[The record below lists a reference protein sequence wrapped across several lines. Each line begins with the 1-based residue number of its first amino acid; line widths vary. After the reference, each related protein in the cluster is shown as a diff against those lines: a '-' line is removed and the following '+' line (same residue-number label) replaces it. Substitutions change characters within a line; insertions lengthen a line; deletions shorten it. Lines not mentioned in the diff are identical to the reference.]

1 MVLREVKEMPR
12 DLAASHRG
20 IPKRGLIE
28 SQLIT
33 TARWFAPTWAFWG
46 FNPGLCLGTIPTLL
60 TFADRFSA
68 IQSIEDARRQAYVL

>member
-33 TARWFAPTWAFWG
+33 TARWFAPTLAFWG
-46 FNPGLCLGTIPTLL
+46 SCLGTIPTLL

-68 IQSIEDARRQAYVL
+68 IQSIGDARRQAYVL